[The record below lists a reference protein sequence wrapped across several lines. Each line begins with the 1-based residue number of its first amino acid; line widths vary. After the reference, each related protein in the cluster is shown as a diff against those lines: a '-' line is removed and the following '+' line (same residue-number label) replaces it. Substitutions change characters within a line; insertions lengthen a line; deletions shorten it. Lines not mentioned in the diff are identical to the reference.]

1 MNNVTSRTASEPDNA
16 SNLYVNNVIA
26 VTVVIVISDPHLL
39 HHRHNCNDHYDLENL
54 VPGSRSSRGGP
65 VILNVTGS
73 AWWWSV
79 KPSSS
84 VLFVFIRKSIKITI
98 VIIIRIQIVILNVT
112 GSAWW
117 WL

>member
-26 VTVVIVISDPHLL
+26 IIVVIAISDPHLL

-73 AWWWSV
+73 AWWWLEGKTSL
-79 KPSSS
+79 KLLATWTLDNPHS
-84 VLFVFIRKSIKITI
+84 
-98 VIIIRIQIVILNVT
+98 
-112 GSAWW
+112 
-117 WL
+117 

>member
-26 VTVVIVISDPHLL
+26 VIVVIVISDPHLL

-73 AWWWSV
+73 AWWWLEGKTSL
-79 KPSSS
+79 KLLATWTLDNPHS
-84 VLFVFIRKSIKITI
+84 
-98 VIIIRIQIVILNVT
+98 
-112 GSAWW
+112 
-117 WL
+117 